1 MYLEHCSP
9 LLWLPVSPVGSSF
22 PLLAA
27 KEKHIY
33 WPCPQTDACLVPF
46 PLSLQSKVTCQGLV
60 IAASLVCCLT
70 LPRFRYLSAAPPE
83 VPWPCLPAW
92 HASSLPPVLAA
103 FWSPSRL
110 PPPHFEL
117 LSASCSGPCQ
127 PFTRSPPPPGGAAS
141 YFLGTHPCSAA
152 TSSPV
157 PSPLFSDVLMSLAL
171 EFQHLQCVH
180 HSFEGG
186 TFMPC
191 RFCI

>member
-127 PFTRSPPPPGGAAS
+127 PFTRSLPPGGGG
-141 YFLGTHPCSAA
+141 YFPFPRH
-152 TSSPV
+152 
-157 PSPLFSDVLMSLAL
+157 SPLLRSYLLPSAL
-171 EFQHLQCVH
+171 TSFLRCVNEPGFGV
-180 HSFEGG
+180 SAF
-186 TFMPC
+186 TVRSPL
-191 RFCI
+191 I